1 MNPLKTG
8 SPIRTRRRSGGFTLL
23 EVMLAF
29 VIFALS
35 FATVL
40 EIMAG
45 SMRSVARASDDTEVA
60 LLAQSLMD
68 LVGNEIPVEEG
79 EYSDTGMDRYK
90 WQMLIS
96 LYDDG
101 GGAGVAGEF
110 NTIGVSDLA
119 RESGTSGESGT
130 ADETGAAGM
139 STQELADLSGIELY
153 RVDLYLDWET
163 GRRQRELHFSTIRS
177 VLANRP

>member
-1 MNPLKTG
+1 MKPLKTG
-8 SPIRTRRRSGGFTLL
+8 SPIKSRQRSGGFTLL

-45 SMRSVARASDDTEVA
+45 SMRSVRRASDDTEVA

-68 LVGNEIPVEEG
+68 LVGTEIPVEEG
-79 EYSDTGMDRYK
+79 EYSDTGMDRYN
-90 WQMLIS
+90 WQMSIS
-96 LYDDG
+96 LYDAVG
-101 GGAGVAGEF
+101 GSEAAGEP
-110 NTIGVSDLA
+110 A
-119 RESGTSGESGT
+119 MAGESDT
-130 ADETGAAGM
+130 VGM
-139 STQELADLSGIELY
+139 STQELADMSGIELY

-177 VLANRP
+177 VLANRR

>member
-1 MNPLKTG
+1 MKTLKTG
-8 SPIRTRRRSGGFTLL
+8 CFHGLRRRSRGFTLL

-45 SMRSVARASDDTEVA
+45 SMRSVGRASDDTEVA

-68 LVGNEIPVEEG
+68 LVGSEIPVEEG
-79 EYSDTGMDRYK
+79 EYSGIGMDHYNWEMR
-90 WQMLIS
+90 LS
-96 LYDDG
+96 LYD
-101 GGAGVAGEF
+101 
-110 NTIGVSDLA
+110 
-119 RESGTSGESGT
+119 SGTEPDDQGVVV
-130 ADETGAAGM
+130 
-139 STQELADLSGIELY
+139 QELADMSGIELY
-153 RVDLYLDWET
+153 RVDLYVDWDT
-163 GRRQRELHFSTIRS
+163 GRRQRNFHFSTIHS